1 MATATKNSKKDIIND
16 LELKN
21 QELQKENDE
30 LKAQM
35 EEKEEQ
41 IKALKEELKKE
52 PKKKEKK
59 EPEYFNG
66 DLKDYTELDKDL
78 ITKKELLEWIKNPE
92 EVKNIRMTKQKNKST
107 TEKGKRTQKDGNI
120 CFARVWNEG
129 KGGRCNNTAKDNKW
143 CYCSQH
149 DKQYTERK
157 LKHGDI
163 RITGEGSIPLFKK
176 FEKILGYTGEMLCE
190 EVDGDIWKDGF

>member
-1 MATATKNSKKDIIND
+1 MATATKISKKDTINE
-16 LELKN
+16 LEQKN

-78 ITKKELLEWIKNPE
+78 ITKKELLAWIKNPE
-92 EVKNIRMTKQKNKST
+92 EVKNICITKQKNKVELS
-107 TEKGKRTQKDGNI
+107 EKRTQKDGKT
-120 CFARVWNEG
+120 CFARVFNAG

-143 CYCSQH
+143 CYCAQH
-149 DKQYTERK
+149 NKQYTEGK
-157 LKHGDI
+157 LTNGDI
-163 RITGEGSIPLFKK
+163 RITGKGSIPKHK
-176 FEKILGYTGEMLCE
+176 AFEKKLGYTGEMLCE
-190 EVDGDIWKDGF
+190 EVDGEEWLGGF